1 MQQNRT
7 PNSQT
12 LPLRELLEDASR
24 EFYDLHDLTVIEED
38 AQDLALGS
46 IEIKGSDFAGCS
58 FLDSRFDGTGLDRV
72 SFRNCDLSGCSFS
85 GCGLRE
91 VTFSGC
97 RMMGT
102 NFTDC
107 TLSHCRME
115 DCQGKYMG
123 LVVCDLKHTVLE
135 DCTLMG
141 GSLSRSKLGKAK
153 VDRCDFTRCDFSG
166 AELTGLDFS
175 RCTIEGATWTIGSL
189 KNVTV
194 TTAQAVE
201 LSRLMGLNIVP

>member
-7 PNSQT
+7 PSSRT

-38 AQDLALGS
+38 AQDLSLGS
-46 IEIKGSDFAGCS
+46 IEIKGSSFAGCS

-107 TLSHCRME
+107 TLSHCRLE

-135 DCTLMG
+135 L
-141 GSLSRSKLGKAK
+141 SL
-153 VDRCDFTRCDFSG
+153 
-166 AELTGLDFS
+166 
-175 RCTIEGATWTIGSL
+175 IHI
-189 KNVTV
+189 
-194 TTAQAVE
+194 
-201 LSRLMGLNIVP
+201 